1 MRCNVEERF
10 GKLMDPRKGNHF
22 KVCFVGDRAALGN
35 VETVRRFVSDLVP
48 AIRMKLLGE
57 PHAYSVPIEL
67 AKASLECEEDEG
79 GVTCVGVLSTSHVA
93 IHTWPERSYAVLDV
107 YSCREFSIEVVLAFV
122 SAIFRTHRTRIFVT
136 DLSNSLRYP
145 FELPE

>member
-1 MRCNVEERF
+1 
-10 GKLMDPRKGNHF
+10 MDPRKGNHF

-79 GVTCVGVLSTSHVA
+79 GVACVGVLSTSHVS
-93 IHTWPERSYAVLDV
+93 IHTWPERSYAVFDV
-107 YSCREFSIEVVLAFV
+107 YSCREFRVETVIAFV
-122 SAIFRTHRTRIFVT
+122 MAVFKARRKHIFTN
-136 DLSNSLRYP
+136 DLSDSLRYP

>member
-1 MRCNVEERF
+1 MMN
-10 GKLMDPRKGNHF
+10 PRKGNHF
-22 KVCFVGDRAALGN
+22 KVCFVGDRGALGN
-35 VETVRRFVSDLVP
+35 VETVRSFVSALVP
-48 AIRMKLLGE
+48 SIRMKLLGE

-107 YSCREFSIEVVLAFV
+107 YSCREFDVEVVVAAVELTFCAP
-122 SAIFRTHRTRIFVT
+122 RERIFVS
-136 DLSNSLRYP
+136 DLSDSLRYP
-145 FELPE
+145 YELPE